1 MVELP
6 VLILLVS
13 TVFGILI
20 VIAGVSQ
27 AFITVE
33 VPSLLLPY
41 IETATTLLTRL
52 SVVFYGSGF
61 DVYWE
66 ICT

>member
-1 MVELP
+1 MVELL

-20 VIAGVSQ
+20 VIAEVSQ

-33 VPSLLLPY
+33 VPALFLPY

-52 SVVFYGSGF
+52 SVVFDGSGL
-61 DVYWE
+61 DVY
-66 ICT
+66 